1 LFQKLKRY
9 RDETREQWLLSNT
22 SRVQSCKGNFPP
34 LKNTVKK
41 NMLTLLSTMN
51 KRLITLLA
59 ILIFPLLFNSCGEQ
73 NIILIRIYAEA
84 QRILNYERYEYAEDS
99 LCITETILPENG
111 IAQIR
116 YDSLRIQ
123 VTNETKIVLNT
134 IKIPF
139 GIESAY
145 AFEVEENYELITD
158 IAITS
163 NQDYSNDYPAGTNLN
178 DILTISSE
186 YYQWPS
192 IDDYLN
198 NQIDLFGTLYFTFKV
213 PPTTNQVH
221 EITIRYTT
229 EKNRIFAATVSNL
242 LITK

>member
-1 LFQKLKRY
+1 
-9 RDETREQWLLSNT
+9 
-22 SRVQSCKGNFPP
+22 
-34 LKNTVKK
+34 
-41 NMLTLLSTMN
+41 MN

-59 ILIFPLLFNSCGEQ
+59 ILILPMLFNSCGERDV
-73 NIILIRIYAEA
+73 ILIRINAKA
-84 QRILNYERYEYAEDS
+84 QRIVGHEIYGYSDDS
-99 LCITETILPENG
+99 ICISEPILTGNE
-111 IAQIR
+111 ITRIR
-116 YDSLRIQ
+116 YDSLSIQ
-123 VTNETKIVLNT
+123 VTNETKIVFNS

-139 GIESAY
+139 DIESAY

-163 NQDYSNDYPAGTNLN
+163 NQDYTNDYPAGTNLK
-178 DILTISSE
+178 DILTISND
-186 YYQWPS
+186 YYTWPS

-198 NQIDLFGTLYFTFKV
+198 HMFDFYDILYFTFKI

-229 EKNRIFAATVSNL
+229 ENNRKFAATLSNL

>member
-1 LFQKLKRY
+1 
-9 RDETREQWLLSNT
+9 
-22 SRVQSCKGNFPP
+22 
-34 LKNTVKK
+34 
-41 NMLTLLSTMN
+41 MN
-51 KRLITLLA
+51 KRLITLFV

-73 NIILIRIYAEA
+73 NIILIRINVEA
-84 QRILNYERYEYAEDS
+84 QRILNYVRYEYADDS

-145 AFEVEENYELITD
+145 AFQVEENYELITD

-163 NQDYSNDYPAGTNLN
+163 NHDYANDYPAGTNLN
-178 DILTISSE
+178 DILTISND
-186 YYQWPS
+186 YQTWTS
-192 IDDYLN
+192 FNDFFAHFYSLSDK
-198 NQIDLFGTLYFTFKV
+198 LFFTFKI

-221 EITIRYTT
+221 ELTIRYTT
-229 EKNRIFAATVSNL
+229 EKNRKFAATVSNL

>member
-1 LFQKLKRY
+1 
-9 RDETREQWLLSNT
+9 
-22 SRVQSCKGNFPP
+22 
-34 LKNTVKK
+34 
-41 NMLTLLSTMN
+41 MN
-51 KRLITLLA
+51 KRFIALFA
-59 ILIFPLLFNSCGEQ
+59 ILVFPLLFNSCGEQ
-73 NIILIRIYAEA
+73 DIILIRINAEA

-99 LCITETILPENG
+99 ICITETILPENG

-145 AFEVEENYELITD
+145 AFEVEENYELLTD
-158 IAITS
+158 ITITS
-163 NQDYSNDYPAGTNLN
+163 NQDYAIDYPAGTNLN
-178 DILTISSE
+178 DILTISSD
-186 YYQWPS
+186 YDQWPS
-192 IDDYLN
+192 VNEYLN
-198 NQIDLFGTLYFTFKV
+198 NTRYLPEMFFFTFTI

-221 EITIRYTT
+221 ELTIRYTT
-229 EKNRIFAATVSNL
+229 DKNRIFSAVLSNL